1 MKLKSKYFY
10 GHEVSEY
17 GLENRRVD
25 FATLSK
31 CGDIVLCNDIVNLF
45 YRSIDGEYVEP
56 ELVNGYLTDEDVI
69 ADLQSE
75 IEKLLEEHNGCV
87 DANRELEIANQI
99 SKLETEI
106 ELIEESSSPTEIY
119 QYYIISNSFAEILQY
134 WTNEI
139 VFYIDV
145 LNIYVW
151 GVTHYGTGWDYVLTE
166 IELELDDEESNTKN
180 ALCSTAVE
188 QEMEVAYESKN

>member
-25 FATLSK
+25 YATLSK

-45 YRSIDGEYVEP
+45 YRSIDGEFVEP
-56 ELVNGYLTDEDVI
+56 ELVNGYLTDEDEI
-69 ADLQSE
+69 DALQSE
-75 IEKLLEEHNGCV
+75 IEKLLEEHNEGV
-87 DANRELEIANQI
+87 DPDRKQEIANQI
-99 SKLETEI
+99 CKLETEI

-119 QYYIISNSFAEILQY
+119 QYYIISESFAEMLQY

-188 QEMEVAYESKN
+188 QEKEVAYESEN